1 MVEFTTHF
9 RWPNARSDNSVR
21 DILLRPRWRL
31 SSETQA
37 PNQLATP
44 EMGSWWDM
52 KQKYRNVG
60 WSMLKISTVAVNA
73 CYISG
78 FPDSRDCLQLGVAD
92 TSPPQSVTVLKKCHY
107 PQPTSTDFHQFISRR
122 HRALR
127 KSPLFEGRQLVP
139 WDLTW
144 NPAGCFVLCTATYI
158 NLNAIIE
165 YINFPILILNPYLT
179 HLSIYH
185 VQCGTCQNIQ
195 SRWFLVV
202 DRTTQEHRQRHRRTD
217 IKFGW

>member
-9 RWPNARSDNSVR
+9 RWPNAWSDNSVR

-37 PNQLATP
+37 LNQFPIATP

-52 KQKYRNVG
+52 KHQKYRNVG
-60 WSMLKISTVAVNA
+60 WSMLKISTGAANA

-127 KSPLFEGRQLVP
+127 KSPPFEGRQLVP
-139 WDLTW
+139 WDFTW

-158 NLNAIIE
+158 NLNVVIE
-165 YINFPILILNPYLT
+165 YINFPILNPLKYISCSMPYMSKHPEQMILGGWQDN
-179 HLSIYH
+179 
-185 VQCGTCQNIQ
+185 
-195 SRWFLVV
+195 SRAS
-202 DRTTQEHRQRHRRTD
+202 TTAQED
-217 IKFGW
+217 IKCGW